1 MSDYEKMLM
10 DNAPMTEEE
19 GQQITKAF
27 NQAYAQGL
35 ISERQYA
42 RGCVD
47 GALAAWVLSA
57 HQDAGGSFPVPDNL
71 MDGRPPI
78 ERVGIPAVDAALPHT
93 TQPAHVFLN
102 ALSYLMRESDDA
114 LEIAGARAKDCDEA
128 AALLRRAAAL
138 LKGKQNEPLGH
149 LVESLA
155 PWAERGK
162 FGRVIVRKWESGHL
176 YATQFPDSLSASLKG
191 ARGKPSRSAAIVR
204 ALLPFFPDEPGFF
217 TNGGYTLISRL
228 AVLCGATK
236 ASPADTRITIEQA
249 RRTAPQPTQSL
260 SPEDAL
266 LRLFPKPK
274 I

>member
-1 MSDYEKMLM
+1 MNAEDMVDETENERREFAEAFERAHAAGEVSDRH
-10 DNAPMTEEE
+10 
-19 GQQITKAF
+19 F
-27 NQAYAQGL
+27 
-35 ISERQYA
+35 A
-42 RGCVD
+42 RARID
-47 GALAAWVLSA
+47 GALAGWHLQAYK
-57 HQDAGGSFPVPDNL
+57 DAGRPEPVPDNL

-162 FGRVIVRKWESGHL
+162 FGRVFVHKWESGHL
-176 YATQFPDSLSASLKG
+176 YAKQYPDSLSASLKG
-191 ARGKPSRSAAIVR
+191 KGGKPARDGAIVR
-204 ALLPFFPDEPGFF
+204 ALVQLFPNEQGFF
-217 TNGGYTLISRL
+217 TNGGNTLISRL
-228 AVLCGATK
+228 ALLCGATK
-236 ASPADTRITIEQA
+236 ATPQYVLSTLEQG
-249 RRTAPQPTQSL
+249 RRTAPKHKAPAKAATPDNS
-260 SPEDAL
+260 L
-266 LRLFPKPK
+266 LRLFRKS
-274 I
+274 

>member
-1 MSDYEKMLM
+1 MSADIPELT
-10 DNAPMTEEE
+10 PEERR
-19 GQQITKAF
+19 QF
-27 NQAYAQGL
+27 
-35 ISERQYA
+35 SEDFERAHAAGEVSDRHFA
-42 RGCVD
+42 RARID

-114 LEIAGARAKDCDEA
+114 LEIAAARAKDCDEA

-176 YATQFPDSLSASLKG
+176 YATQFPDSLSASLRG
-191 ARGKPSRSAAIVR
+191 HRGKATRDGAIVR
-204 ALLPFFPDEPGFF
+204 ALVPFFPNEQGFF
-217 TNGGYTLISRL
+217 AGGGNTLISRL
-228 AVLCGATK
+228 AVLCGASK
-236 ASPADTRITIEQA
+236 ATPAYVLSTLEQG
-249 RRTAPQPTQSL
+249 RRTAKPAPRAKPDS
-260 SPEDAL
+260 SIISL
-266 LRLFPKPK
+266 LRKP
-274 I
+274 